1 MKMLWFTLWYMRW
14 GRNSKNIG
22 ISYFY
27 KSVCQLFLDPRFK
40 LGFLQFHLGQGFGD
54 YSSSTY
60 FPKYKRHSKIC
71 MMNIS
76 HNGVTWSLS
85 TQSQ

>member
-1 MKMLWFTLWYMRW
+1 MRKKLQKYW
-14 GRNSKNIG
+14 DL
-22 ISYFY
+22 
-27 KSVCQLFLDPRFK
+27 LFLQICVPVVLDPRFK